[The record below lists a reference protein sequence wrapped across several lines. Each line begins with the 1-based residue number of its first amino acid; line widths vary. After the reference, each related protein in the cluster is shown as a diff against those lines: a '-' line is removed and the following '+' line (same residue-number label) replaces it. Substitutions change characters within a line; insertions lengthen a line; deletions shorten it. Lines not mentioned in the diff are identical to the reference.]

1 MTTFRNLAATLVCSV
16 AAIAVTASAFAQAQF
31 RDEKTG
37 KVWTPDNVSKDNQL
51 RPSNEPSTP
60 ADKAFDPKAQIA
72 TATGVVVQR
81 PNATLMGVVPITA
94 GPTVPIVALDSPTL
108 QASSRRP
115 LGGAALPD
123 QQQRRRRQR
132 ADRLHLHQRQQAGAG
147 NPHHRADG
155 GSGSAAGVCRLRAA
169 A

>member
-60 ADKAFDPKAQIA
+60 ADRAFDE
-72 TATGVVVQR
+72 
-81 PNATLMGVVPITA
+81 
-94 GPTVPIVALDSPTL
+94 
-108 QASSRRP
+108 
-115 LGGAALPD
+115 
-123 QQQRRRRQR
+123 
-132 ADRLHLHQRQQAGAG
+132 
-147 NPHHRADG
+147 
-155 GSGSAAGVCRLRAA
+155 GSLLVEP
-169 A
+169 